1 MDREQSKRSMVT
13 GLWLGLMAAGLFALT
28 FIVATIYIA
37 SA

>member
-1 MDREQSKRSMVT
+1 VDREQATRNLRT
-13 GLWLGLMAAGLFALT
+13 GLFLGLLAAGLFAFT

>member
-1 MDREQSKRSMVT
+1 MDREQARRNIVS
-13 GLWLGLMAAGLFALT
+13 GLWLGLLAAGLFALS

>member
-1 MDREQSKRSMVT
+1 VDREQARRNIVS
-13 GLWLGLMAAGLFALT
+13 GLWLGLLAAGLFALS